1 MLLASRE
8 AEYALADAVAR
19 GMTEM
24 DFGSGNHS
32 DSEDSMTSHRSFLSE
47 NTFSPPSSN
56 RHVYHEVM
64 SNVNDRSEKLVVIS
78 HNFNSFI

>member
-1 MLLASRE
+1 MNFLIDVVFFMLSATAKMLLASRE
-8 AEYALADAVAR
+8 AEYALADAVSR

-47 NTFSPPSSN
+47 NTFSPPGSN
-56 RHVYHEVM
+56 RHVFHEV
-64 SNVNDRSEKLVVIS
+64 R
-78 HNFNSFI
+78 